1 VFLAVNADQMSDFR
15 NLKWSSR
22 GSSPEA
28 NPLLF
33 AFRVC
38 TIKLDE
44 EEAGCQA
51 MQGEY
56 EFVVV
61 PVFRLKHDD
70 FPGAVFRVKLISR
83 VHIADWYES
92 ITVHLLC
99 VVALESDC

>member
-1 VFLAVNADQMSDFR
+1 
-15 NLKWSSR
+15 
-22 GSSPEA
+22 
-28 NPLLF
+28 
-33 AFRVC
+33 
-38 TIKLDE
+38 
-44 EEAGCQA
+44 

-92 ITVHLLC
+92 VTVHLLC